1 MTRLFAFAFAFGLCL
16 CAGFSTTAMAEG
28 RERIG
33 YGLLFTNDLIGD
45 TKDRWHTGS
54 VASSRV
60 WADGWSGAAPARFGG
75 LLEFRFNGEVI
86 APENLSRPVASD
98 RPFVGALSFG
108 LHTHFKPA
116 LIEYTVGAD
125 LIVTGSQTGLDDF
138 QDHIHDIVGERNIS
152 RAVQRNQ
159 VDNAFRPAGVFEA
172 GRSFDLGNAR
182 IRPFAE
188 ARFGVEDLVRAGADI
203 TIGSLTR
210 DELLIREPTTGQRY
224 RVVRQD
230 VPGVAFV
237 LGGDIAYVDQ
247 SDYLPARSGIT
258 VKEDRIRLR
267 GGAHWE
273 GPRGG
278 SLFYGVTW
286 LGEEFD
292 QQDSAQVVGSVQFRL
307 RF

>member
-1 MTRLFAFAFAFGLCL
+1 MTRLIALALGL
-16 CAGFSTTAMAEG
+16 CAGLSTMALAEG

-33 YGLLFTNDLIGD
+33 YGLIFTNDVIGD
-45 TKDRWHTGS
+45 TKDRWRTGS

-60 WADGWSGAAPARFGG
+60 WADGWNGAAPAGVG
-75 LLEFRFNGEVI
+75 DLLEFRFNGEVI
-86 APENLSRPVASD
+86 APEDLSRPAVQD

-116 LIEYTVGAD
+116 WIEYSAGAD

-138 QDHIHDIVGERNIS
+138 QDFIHDIVGERNIS
-152 RAVQRNQ
+152 GRVRRNQ

-172 GRSFDLGNAR
+172 GREFSYGMAR

-188 ARFGVEDLVRAGADI
+188 ARVGVEDLVRAGADI
-203 TIGSLTR
+203 TIGMLTR
-210 DELLIREPTTGQRY
+210 NELMIREPVTGQRY
-224 RVVRQD
+224 RAVRAD
-230 VPGVAFV
+230 RPGLAFV
-237 LGGDIAYVDQ
+237 LGGDIAYVDN

-258 VKEDRIRLR
+258 ITEDRARLR

-273 GPRGG
+273 GRRGG

-286 LGEEFD
+286 LSEEFD
-292 QQDSAQVVGSVQFRL
+292 QQSEGQVVGSVQFRL

>member
-1 MTRLFAFAFAFGLCL
+1 MTRLFAFALCL
-16 CAGFSTTAMAEG
+16 CAGFSSTAMAEG

-45 TKDRWHTGS
+45 TKDRWRTGS

-60 WADGWSGAAPARFGG
+60 WADGWPGAAPEGFGD
-75 LLEFRFNGEVI
+75 LLEFWFNGEVI
-86 APENLSRPVASD
+86 APEDLSLPAVQD
-98 RPFVGALSFG
+98 RPFADALSFG
-108 LHTHFKPA
+108 LHTHFKLA
-116 LIEYTVGAD
+116 LVEYAVGAD
-125 LIVTGSQTGLDDF
+125 LIVTGAQTGLDDF
-138 QDHIHDIVGERNIS
+138 QDHIHDIVGERNIA
-152 RAVQRNQ
+152 RAVRRDQ
-159 VDNAFRPAGVFEA
+159 VDNAFRPSGVLEA
-172 GRSFDLGNAR
+172 GRSFEMGRAR

-188 ARFGVEDLVRAGADI
+188 ARGGVENLVRAGADI
-203 TIGSLTR
+203 TIGSLMR
-210 DELLIREPTTGQRY
+210 DELLVREPVTGHRY
-224 RVVRQD
+224 RVVRED
-230 VPGVAFV
+230 KPGLALI
-237 LGGDIAYVDQ
+237 LGGDIAYVDS

-258 VKEDRIRLR
+258 VRRDRTRLR

-292 QQDSAQVVGSVQFRL
+292 QQHGGQVVGSVQFRL

>member
-1 MTRLFAFAFAFGLCL
+1 MTRFIVLALGL
-16 CAGFSTTAMAEG
+16 CAGLSTMALAEG

-33 YGLLFTNDLIGD
+33 YGVLFTNDVIGD
-45 TKDRWHTGS
+45 TKDRWRTGS

-60 WADGWSGAAPARFGG
+60 WADGWSGAAPAGVG
-75 LLEFRFNGEVI
+75 ELLEFRFNGEVI
-86 APENLSRPVASD
+86 APEDLSRPAVQD

-116 LIEYTVGAD
+116 SVEYSAGAD

-138 QDHIHDIVGERNIS
+138 QDFIHDIVGERNIS
-152 RAVQRNQ
+152 SNVRRDQ
-159 VDNAFRPAGVFEA
+159 VDNAFRPSGVFEA
-172 GRSFDLGNAR
+172 GREFNFGMAR

-188 ARFGVEDLVRAGADI
+188 ARVGVEDLVRAGADI
-203 TIGSLTR
+203 TIGMLTR
-210 DELLIREPTTGQRY
+210 NELMVREPVTGQRY
-224 RVVRQD
+224 RVVRAD
-230 VPGVAFV
+230 RPGLAFV
-237 LGGDIAYVDQ
+237 LGGDIAYVDK

-258 VKEDRIRLR
+258 ITEDRARLR

-273 GPRGG
+273 GRRGG

-286 LGEEFD
+286 LSEEFD
-292 QQDSAQVVGSVQFRL
+292 QQSDGQVVGSVQFRL